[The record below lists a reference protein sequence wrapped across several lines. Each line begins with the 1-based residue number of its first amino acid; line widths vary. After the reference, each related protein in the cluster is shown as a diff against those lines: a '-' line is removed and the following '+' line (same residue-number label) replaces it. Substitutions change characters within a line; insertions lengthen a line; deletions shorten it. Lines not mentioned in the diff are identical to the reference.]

1 MKIAS
6 SKREILVTRSLLY
19 SKGFRSSRPKFI
31 LLKISGDITSGDNTG
46 YHSKHRDQTI
56 VQPRSQGLSSSAQRG
71 WPSSSG
77 RLQEVVV

>member
-31 LLKISGDITSGDNTG
+31 LLKISGDLTKNF
-46 YHSKHRDQTI
+46 
-56 VQPRSQGLSSSAQRG
+56 
-71 WPSSSG
+71 G
-77 RLQEVVV
+77 RYNFGRQDWLPQ